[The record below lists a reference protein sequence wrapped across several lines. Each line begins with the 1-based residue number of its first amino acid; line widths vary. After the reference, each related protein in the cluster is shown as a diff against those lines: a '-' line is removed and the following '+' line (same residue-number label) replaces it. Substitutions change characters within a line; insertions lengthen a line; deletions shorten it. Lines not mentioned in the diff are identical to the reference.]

1 MATCIDQ
8 PGHIIGVA
16 GADYN
21 VDCTFKNSG
30 KTAWPKNVQLKLIN
44 GSKNAYKSLGL
55 DNERVQP
62 EEELNVSINVKLPEF
77 AGKKNLTLKLVYGD
91 DLTEFGDEVTVTLQV
106 NQENHETQQPNFDE
120 LLEAIDEP
128 LNETSGNTFYVGE
141 DDETEA
147 VNQLDVSA
155 DSWIVVDEKQ
165 DNPAPSP
172 QPKKILYEMQRDE
185 DETEMKPAV
194 KSARPGGR
202 SQDSP
207 CSDRLT

>member
-21 VDCTFKNSG
+21 VDCTSKNSG

-185 DETEMKPAV
+185 DCTEMKPAV

>member
-1 MATCIDQ
+1 MFSLEPFFNPFDDDFMATCIDQ

-91 DLTEFGDEVTVTLQV
+91 DLTEFGDEVTVTL
-106 NQENHETQQPNFDE
+106 
-120 LLEAIDEP
+120 
-128 LNETSGNTFYVGE
+128 
-141 DDETEA
+141 
-147 VNQLDVSA
+147 
-155 DSWIVVDEKQ
+155 
-165 DNPAPSP
+165 
-172 QPKKILYEMQRDE
+172 
-185 DETEMKPAV
+185 
-194 KSARPGGR
+194 
-202 SQDSP
+202 
-207 CSDRLT
+207 